1 MNGNKKHPKT
11 PEQFYCE
18 TCDFGASHRGN
29 FKRHLTTRKH
39 KEGNNEVKPDNNVS
53 IDEDIK
59 EFGCEYCTKTYK
71 FRSGLSRHKKKCNNK
86 QLVEKD
92 NFTKG
97 DLIQIMKMITP
108 VVSHTTNN
116 NQKTY
121 NNNNNNQKTYNNKI
135 TNQIN
140 IQLFLDDKCKDAM
153 TIQKFAL
160 QLTLTIEDL
169 IKKRTLGLCGGVDN
183 IVINN
188 LAPIPLLERPI
199 HCTDVKKRQWMI
211 NDESSGWKEDNG
223 EVLMKQAGFGVNKKF
238 QTIWEEAYPGWQEN
252 EGLKQQWM
260 QLVKDLSA
268 DHSEKEIGKALK
280 KIGPECK
287 LSVQDIKSVL

>member
-1 MNGNKKHPKT
+1 MDDNKMYQKET
-11 PEQFYCE
+11 GELYCE
-18 TCDFGASHRGN
+18 TCDYISTHRGN
-29 FKRHLTTRKH
+29 YLKHLTTRKH
-39 KEGNNEVKPDNNVS
+39 KEGNNEVKQDNNVS
-53 IDEDIK
+53 TDEDIK

-92 NFTKG
+92 TFTKG
-97 DLIQIMKMITP
+97 DLLQIMKMIAP

-121 NNNNNNQKTYNNKI
+121 NNNNKI

-183 IVINN
+183 IVIKN

-211 NDESSGWKEDNG
+211 NDEASGWKEDNG
-223 EVLMKQAGFGVNKKF
+223 DLLMKQAGFGINKKF
-238 QTIWEEAYPGWQEN
+238 NTIWETAYPGWKES
-252 EGLKQQWM
+252 EALKKQWL
-260 QLVKDLSA
+260 QLVKDLNA
-268 DHSEKEIGKALK
+268 DQSEKEIGRALK